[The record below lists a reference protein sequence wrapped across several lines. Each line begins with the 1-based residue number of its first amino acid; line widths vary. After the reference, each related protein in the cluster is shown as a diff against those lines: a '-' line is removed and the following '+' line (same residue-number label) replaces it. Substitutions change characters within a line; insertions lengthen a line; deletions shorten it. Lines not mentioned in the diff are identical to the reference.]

1 MKFGPLLMIAAA
13 CLLPLDAI
21 AATPKLSGTYALSLS
36 QNCQVTVGT
45 STYDNIELGNG
56 TTTTLANLF
65 DQTIDD
71 GKFSQ
76 SVGIANFNDS
86 SHTLSFS
93 GTQVNGSVLIVPGLS
108 SDSELMTSSPN
119 SVSVGYSVPSSSSF
133 VLSGVTYQAAYG
145 NIVKGIAKYA
155 TFVALD
161 PSKPACSDY
170 GTAVHQ

>member
-1 MKFGPLLMIAAA
+1 MKFKVLLMIAAA

-21 AATPKLSGTYALSLS
+21 AATPKLSGNYALSLS

-45 STYDNIELGNG
+45 STYDNIELGNA

-71 GKFSQ
+71 GKLSQ
-76 SVGIANFNDS
+76 SVGTATFNQS
-86 SHTLSFS
+86 THTLSFS
-93 GTQVNGSVLIVPGLS
+93 GTQVKGSVLIVPGLS
-108 SDSELMTSSPN
+108 SDSELMTSSPD
-119 SVSVGYSVPSSSSF
+119 SGSFGYSVPSSSSL
-133 VLSGVTYQAAYG
+133 VLGGVTYQAAYG
-145 NIVKGIAKYA
+145 NIVNGIAKYV
-155 TFVALD
+155 TFVTQD